1 MIFDSRQLSRIEAQ
15 REESPDVARLIAQRD
30 QFLKDHPHLM
40 ELQREIDSLLGTTL
54 DPVKRLEILF
64 MVMSDKL
71 MELRS
76 VFAEA
81 VRIAR
86 TAIAEDRGSPEE
98 TSPDE
103 TGDLTDQRVSSPLT
117 SSILLTRYCF
127 PTSPL
132 RNTGL
137 F

>member
-1 MIFDSRQLSRIEAQ
+1 MLGIQGQARGRPHERQRRETMIFDSRQLSRIEAQ
-15 REESPDVARLIAQRD
+15 RDESPDVAHLIAQRD

-76 VFAEA
+76 VFAEV

-86 TAIAEDRGSPEE
+86 TAIAENRGLS
-98 TSPDE
+98 
-103 TGDLTDQRVSSPLT
+103 
-117 SSILLTRYCF
+117 
-127 PTSPL
+127 
-132 RNTGL
+132 
-137 F
+137 